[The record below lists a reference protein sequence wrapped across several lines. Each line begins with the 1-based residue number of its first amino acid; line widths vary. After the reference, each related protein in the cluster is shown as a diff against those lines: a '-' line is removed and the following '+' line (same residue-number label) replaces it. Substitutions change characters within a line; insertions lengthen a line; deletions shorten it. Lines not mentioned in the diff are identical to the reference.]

1 MFKVKAELEE
11 LGVHFVKLYDEWHAF
26 FDGEKVAQHKSL
38 GEVVN
43 NAAKWAGV

>member
-1 MFKVKAELEE
+1 MFKVKAQLEE
-11 LGVHFVKLYDEWHAF
+11 LGVQFVKLYDEWFAM